1 MSTTTKKSEMLA
13 ATKADVVA
21 KLPLEEIGAVQ
32 IGVGLWAVPGP
43 VIDGIQTYAK
53 VSVTAANPIGT
64 EKVPAFDLDEAVEKF
79 REKVTESEA
88 KAAERKAKHDERVKA
103 DQERKAKRAAE
114 KAAKEA
120 EKAE

>member
-1 MSTTTKKSEMLA
+1 MPTTMKKSEMLA

-53 VSVTAANPIGT
+53 VSVTAVNPIGT
-64 EKVPAFDLDEAVEKF
+64 EIDLDEAVADWQAECEERDAKAKAKAEEKA
-79 REKVTESEA
+79 R
-88 KAAERKAKHDERVKA
+88 KAAEREAKAKAKSDE
-103 DQERKAKRAAE
+103 
-114 KAAKEA
+114 
-120 EKAE
+120 